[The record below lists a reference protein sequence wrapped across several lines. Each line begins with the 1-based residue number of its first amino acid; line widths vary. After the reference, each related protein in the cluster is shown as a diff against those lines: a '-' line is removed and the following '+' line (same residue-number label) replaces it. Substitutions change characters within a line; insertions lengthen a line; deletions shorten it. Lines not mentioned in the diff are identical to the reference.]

1 MKGLLALQEET
12 PLTLFLLELPLLRLL
27 LSLRLFGP
35 LLLLYLPR
43 DVRLACAA
51 SRTPLR
57 DFAYPSFPL
66 LRARVYVYYYKLLS
80 CV

>member
-57 DFAYPSFPL
+57 DFSYPSFPQL
-66 LRARVYVYYYKLLS
+66 RVYVYVCYCKLLP